1 MRGQYEPGSELS
13 ADCLS
18 TEQATHSR
26 FHARRSIT
34 ESRPVLR
41 ASSEYILAHHGCI
54 VRCRSVV
61 ALSGKG
67 SDPSV
72 NRRRALGF
80 ASGLHKAGQL
90 GRVDQ
95 RRGGQRLSSPLRQVS
110 EHYSCV
116 LQRQQSG
123 EVLSSSH
130 HAYVI
135 RRPSRLRA
143 TAIDQSCPCR
153 DASGGQSAGM
163 VRREEGPV
171 LTMQRIESPWATFSH
186 RSKSPLR
193 TKSGVP

>member
-1 MRGQYEPGSELS
+1 MPLEIKRTLRKSPHEFARGLARAKCDSYYLDFFHFEWPATHTPLALDSGYARSDCRSRTRTAVTSSHRGNRGQHELGSELS

-18 TEQATHSR
+18 AEQATHSR

-41 ASSEYILAHHGCI
+41 ASSECILAHHGCI

-80 ASGLHKAGQL
+80 ASGVHKVRQL

-95 RRGGQRLSSPLRQVS
+95 RRGGQRLSGPLRQVS

-116 LQRQQSG
+116 L
-123 EVLSSSH
+123 
-130 HAYVI
+130 
-135 RRPSRLRA
+135 
-143 TAIDQSCPCR
+143 
-153 DASGGQSAGM
+153 
-163 VRREEGPV
+163 
-171 LTMQRIESPWATFSH
+171 
-186 RSKSPLR
+186 
-193 TKSGVP
+193 